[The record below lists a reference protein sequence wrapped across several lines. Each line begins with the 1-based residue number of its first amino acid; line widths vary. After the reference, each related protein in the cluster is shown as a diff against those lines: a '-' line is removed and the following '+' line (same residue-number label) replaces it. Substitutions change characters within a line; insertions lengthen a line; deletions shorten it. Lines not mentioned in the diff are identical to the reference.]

1 MSSYVRLVGLMLEQ
15 QRGVTNYSVQQ
26 LHTRGRCFMAMFGVT
41 GMQLL
46 LSETFTLSLLPGM

>member
-1 MSSYVRLVGLMLEQ
+1 VSSYVRLVGLMLEQ
-15 QRGVTNYSVQQ
+15 QRGVT
-26 LHTRGRCFMAMFGVT
+26 RGRRFMAMFGVT